1 MKKKSFAVARES
13 SELKTWDWKKCR
25 RELIRILNDYRFGDS
40 ARLLI
45 GEQNENKFIFMIQPA
60 HRVVNLRYLYHKN
73 CGHVT
78 RTNFLSRPMSAE
90 FFMTFTLFMR
100 FVAILLPIWPNPIK
114 PTVVALVDIILP
126 KLGVNL
132 RMRNAI
138 VILKFV
144 QFSRSKAV

>member
-1 MKKKSFAVARES
+1 M
-13 SELKTWDWKKCR
+13 L
-25 RELIRILNDYRFGDS
+25 
-40 ARLLI
+40 
-45 GEQNENKFIFMIQPA
+45 QPA